1 MKKTEL
7 FIQLRNVFIQ
17 LGSKPVVFFNYAT
30 KLVFMCIHSFHF
42 ILQENLKAHSAKAS
56 LLRDCPDFA
65 IIVYLSVMGC
75 LSLVTGDLSRICPDS
90 HLT

>member
-30 KLVFMCIHSFHF
+30 KLVFMCIH
-42 ILQENLKAHSAKAS
+42 
-56 LLRDCPDFA
+56 
-65 IIVYLSVMGC
+65 
-75 LSLVTGDLSRICPDS
+75 
-90 HLT
+90 